1 MAKYL
6 DEEGL
11 RHLWSNIESKFVDNE
26 ELSAAINGLPADA
39 EYTMDYKDGFINLY
53 KDGAKVGEGI
63 NAAPFIKD
71 GMLHLN
77 AIKHADGTYTSGR
90 VSTQN
95 KKDFVYGLFECR
107 AKVPFGKGFLPAF
120 WLMSTDENIY
130 GQWPRC
136 GEIDIMEV
144 LGDKPDTLHGTMH
157 FGNPHAQSQGTY
169 VLDGEEDF
177 SNSFHVFQCEWLPGC
192 IRWYV
197 DGILYH
203 EEKQWHSTT
212 EGVGTLPYPAP
223 FNNEFYI
230 ILNLAVGGS
239 WVGYPDE
246 NTSFDNNPFIIDY
259 VKVYEKNL

>member
-1 MAKYL
+1 MISIDMIMLQGVMNDMNKLSYDGYALKWA
-6 DEEGL
+6 EQFEGNTL
-11 RHLWSNIESKFVDNE
+11 NRDNWNVELHEPGWVNE
-26 ELSAAINGLPADA
+26 EWQ
-39 EYTMDYKDGFINLY
+39 EYVDSEDNI
-53 KDGAKVGEGI
+53 
-63 NAAPFIKD
+63 FIKD

-77 AIKHADGTYTSGR
+77 AIKHPDGTYTSGR

-203 EEKQWHSTT
+203 EETQWYSTT
-212 EGVGTLPYPAP
+212 EGVGTVPYPAP

-259 VKVYEKNL
+259 VKVYEKNS